1 MRRAMWLVLFG
12 GVLVTMVGGALF
24 QQSPSIAQVPS
35 TVAGQHRPS
44 GELIAL
50 SHDLGE
56 GRQQVTVIDPKMR
69 VMAVYHVDPT
79 SGEITLKSVRNIHWD
94 LQMEEFNG
102 VKPSPRDIRAL
113 LEQR

>member
-1 MRRAMWLVLFG
+1 MTSVAGVLFE
-12 GVLVTMVGGALF
+12 
-24 QQSPSIAQVPS
+24 QSTSIAQVPS
-35 TVAGQHRPS
+35 AGAEQHMPR

-102 VKPSPRDIRAL
+102 VNPSPRDIRAL